1 LGGSTVAAE
10 SHAGARSVEFTAS
23 MIDFTPSEEQA
34 LVLETVRQFAEKEL
48 RPLARECEETR
59 RLPADLLARAHE
71 LGLVANGLP
80 ESHGGGGERSA
91 VLGALVAEE
100 LAWGDLAL
108 ALAILSPA
116 LCAFPIAD
124 FGSEPQRREHLPRY
138 AGARFEPGAL
148 ALLEPRVGADVFR
161 PATTARRSGGD
172 YVLDGVKCLVPW
184 LPGGRDVLVIASDG
198 ESPQAFVVPRNAP
211 GLRATPDAYMGIRAL
226 PTAELGFDG
235 VKVPAGAR
243 LGESAGAD
251 VRALVARGR
260 VALAACAVGVA
271 RAAFEVARD
280 YAKEREAFGTK
291 IAQKQAI
298 AFKLADMAIEID
310 GARLLVW
317 EAAWRL
323 DQGDAALREATLA
336 AQQLKRVALEV
347 ADGAVQVLG
356 GHGYIREYLPELH
369 LRNARGFAVFEALA
383 LV

>member
-1 LGGSTVAAE
+1 
-10 SHAGARSVEFTAS
+10 

-34 LVLETVRQFAEKEL
+34 LVVETVRQFAEKEL
-48 RPLARECEETR
+48 RPLARECEEAR
-59 RLPADLLARAHE
+59 RLPVELLSRAHE
-71 LGLVANGLP
+71 LGLVANALP
-80 ESHGGGGERSA
+80 TEQGGGGERSA
-91 VLGALVAEE
+91 ILGALVAEE

-108 ALAILSPA
+108 ALAVLSPA

-124 FGSEPQRREHLPRY
+124 FGSEAQQRAQLPRFC
-138 AGARFEPGAL
+138 AARFEPGAL
-148 ALLEPRVGADVFR
+148 AILEPRVGADVFR
-161 PATTARRSGGD
+161 PATTARRVGGD
-172 YVLDGVKCLVPW
+172 YVLDGAKCLVPW
-184 LPGGRDVLVIASDG
+184 LAGGRDVLVTASEEDG
-198 ESPQAFVVPRNAP
+198 PQAFLVPRDAA

-226 PTAELGFDG
+226 PTVELALTG
-235 VKVPAGAR
+235 VRVPASAR
-243 LGESAGAD
+243 LGESGGLD
-251 VRALVARGR
+251 LRALVARGR
-260 VALAACAVGVA
+260 VALAACGVGVA
-271 RAAFEVARD
+271 RAAFEIARD

-323 DQGDAALREATLA
+323 DQGADALREATLA
-336 AQQLKRVALEV
+336 AQQVKRVALEV

-356 GHGYIREYLPELH
+356 GHGYIREYLPELQ